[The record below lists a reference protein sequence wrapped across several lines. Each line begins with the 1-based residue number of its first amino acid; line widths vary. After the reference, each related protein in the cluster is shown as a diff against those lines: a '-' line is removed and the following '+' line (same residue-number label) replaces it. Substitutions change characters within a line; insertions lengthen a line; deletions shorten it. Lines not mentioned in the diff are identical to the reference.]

1 MNGIKNRSG
10 AARPMSNSCR
20 MRGINGKA
28 RHYPRTRV
36 AQHTAINGMGSKAG
50 RDVAKVVGHTN
61 ASSFHEGFFARPALV
76 KQPSGIV
83 GNVDKLLICW
93 AETRLGNSLIIN
105 RLINTLNINT
115 NRLPA
120 PNAHQNPVAAVR
132 HADGHARRVEQGRFT
147 PGPAIELHPVGRL
160 VAVLPGQNPQ
170 QPAPAHEPEPVNGA
184 VIPIG
189 PIPFGGGEQ
198 GFQPTDNPAQL
209 RHRQPKHG
217 QAVGK
222 RAGSSRLPV
231 NGGQRMARNKRPFG
245 AGETGFHGG
254 AQVTARP
261 SYLSDT
267 NQSLIANARMFTGII
282 TAQQPCFTSI
292 RGAALLWW
300 CWLVAMLTAVS
311 LPGSGQSCAGA
322 SGEVIIS
329 ETFGTGGTR
338 PSLTGRTTYTLVPN
352 PCPIDGQYTILS
364 STPDSCF
371 SYLWH
376 ALPADHTPGDA
387 NGNFLVVNASEKPGE
402 FYSQAVAGLCSG
414 TQYEFSVWGLN
425 MLKPGICSRPLV
437 PDVAIRIE
445 TAAGVLVQTVDVG
458 RIGESATSVW
468 QRYATL
474 FTVPAN
480 TDGVVVKLINKQGE
494 GGCGNDLALDDIQ
507 LTRCG
512 ACPPTPVFLP
522 DVFTPNND
530 GLNDT
535 LTVLLRDAQAFSLT
549 IYDRWGS
556 VVFVSDA
563 VANTWDGR
571 VGGKPGPAGAYTWLL
586 HYQRP
591 GANNT
596 PDTFTHTGRVLL
608 LR

>member
-1 MNGIKNRSG
+1 MNGIKNRPANTG
-10 AARPMSNSCR
+10 PMSNSR
-20 MRGINGKA
+20 WVGGVNGEA
-28 RHYPRTRV
+28 RHHPRARAQPVTSNPVV
-36 AQHTAINGMGSKAG
+36 AGPG
-50 RDVAKVVGHTN
+50 RYVAKIVGD
-61 ASSFHEGFFARPALV
+61 AEVGGFHEGFFARPELI
-76 KQPSGIV
+76 KQGPGGM
-83 GNVDKLLICW
+83 GNGNGVLLCR
-93 AETRLGNSLIIN
+93 AETRADNGRIIN
-105 RLINTLNINT
+105 RIIHKLNVHAH
-115 NRLPA
+115 RLVA
-120 PNAHQNPVAAVR
+120 PNGHQHPVAGVR
-132 HADGHARRVEQGRFT
+132 NADLNPRRVEQRRFA
-147 PGPAIELHPVGRL
+147 PGPAVNLHPVGRL
-160 VAVLPGQNPQ
+160 MAVFTDQNPQ
-170 QPAPAHEPEPVNGA
+170 QPAPGYEPEPVNNA

-189 PIPFGGGEQ
+189 ADNLVRTEP
-198 GFQPTDNPAQL
+198 GFQPTRNPGHW
-209 RHRQPKHG
+209 RHRQPEHG
-217 QAVGK
+217 QPVGK
-222 RAGSSRLPV
+222 QTGRARLPV
-231 NGGQRMARNKRPFG
+231 NGGQLMAGNKRRFG
-245 AGETGFHGG
+245 VMKIDFHVGLQG
-254 AQVTARP
+254 TARP
-261 SYLSDT
+261 PYRSDARRLLLT
-267 NQSLIANARMFTGII
+267 NADSLAGAVAGQTRRYSR
-282 TAQQPCFTSI
+282 PS
-292 RGAALLWW
+292 GAAFVLRLW
-300 CWLVAMLTAVS
+300 LMAALTAVW
-311 LPGSGQSCAGA
+311 LPGSGQSCAGTA
-322 SGEVIIS
+322 GEVIIS
-329 ETFGTGGTR
+329 ETFGSGTTR
-338 PSLTGRTTYTLVPN
+338 PSLAGRTTYTLVNN

-376 ALPADHTPGDA
+376 ALSADHTPGDI

-458 RIGESATSVW
+458 RIAESATSAW

-512 ACPPTPVFLP
+512 ACPPAPVFLP

-535 LTVLLRDAQAFSLT
+535 LIVLLRDAQLFSLT

-563 VANTWDGR
+563 VSDAWDGS
-571 VGGKPGPAGAYTWLL
+571 VDGKPGPTGTYTWRL

-596 PDTFTHTGRVLL
+596 PDTFIHTGRVLL